1 MGDRTRRR
9 KLDPRNPGALLEAYL
24 ERLRSLR
31 YSPATLRSVRS
42 ALPVFLSHIERQ
54 RVRDVRA
61 VSERHVMS
69 YAHFLATATTHRGRF
84 LDRSSRRAMLSRVRG
99 FFAFLLS
106 ENAVLR
112 DPTTQVPL
120 PQVQRLPRPVLS
132 EAQARR
138 LMAAP
143 HPWTS
148 TGKRDRALLETL
160 YGSGLR
166 AGECRRLDLSDLD
179 LAQMTLLVRDGKGRK
194 DRVVP
199 LTARAALTLGV
210 YLADVRPELV
220 QDAREPALFLSK
232 YGRRLSQTQLQTIV
246 VAHAKAAGIPERVT
260 PHALRHACATH
271 LLEGGADVRH
281 VQEILGHRRLETTAL
296 YTQVQVKSLARVI
309 ERSHPRE
316 RVK

>member
-1 MGDRTRRR
+1 MGGRTGNGR
-9 KLDPRNPGALLEAYL
+9 LDPRNLGALLEAYL
-24 ERLRSLR
+24 GRLRSLR
-31 YSPATLRSVRS
+31 YSPATLRCLRS
-42 ALPVFLSHIERQ
+42 ALPVFLYHLGRQ

-61 VSERHVMS
+61 VSERHLIS
-69 YAHFLATATTHRGRF
+69 YARFLATATTRRGRS
-84 LDRSSRRAMLSRVRG
+84 LDTSSRRAMLSRVRG
-99 FFAFLLS
+99 FFAFLLR
-106 ENAVLR
+106 EGVVLR
-112 DPTTQVPL
+112 DPTAEVPL
-120 PQVQRLPRPVLS
+120 PRPHRLPRPVLS

-143 HPWTS
+143 HPSAS

-166 AGECRRLDLSDLD
+166 ASESRCLDLGDVD

-199 LTARAALTLGV
+199 LTGRAGLALGV
-210 YLADVRPELV
+210 YLEDVRPDLV
-220 QDAREPALFLSK
+220 KDAREPALFLSK
-232 YGRRLSQTQLQTIV
+232 YGWRLSQTQLQTIV
-246 VAHAKAAGIPERVT
+246 VTHAKAARIPGRVT

-281 VQEILGHRRLETTAL
+281 VQEILGHRCLETTAL
-296 YTQVQVKSLARVI
+296 YTQVQVKALAKVI